1 MKNLINIPDYLYIN
15 LDLNKLNNFQKVKLI
30 IKGKLIGLIFRIKS
44 ENVFCLL
51 MNLLHGKDGKIY
63 FENNYYIKKTRD
75 RKVFYPNRRISN
87 IFIDYKLHIEKF
99 FKTYCLDEINFQE
112 NDLVIDCGANIG
124 ELYLAFDEKKIKI
137 SYIAFEPDKKAF
149 NSLEKNTKNTNQ
161 QLYNLALSDKNE
173 KRNLY
178 TDTDGGN
185 TSLSEFESTSIEEIE
200 TKTLDSFNFK
210 NIKLL
215 KIDAEGHEPE
225 VLTGLTETL
234 KNVEYIAIDH
244 SDERGFNQEKTT
256 VEVFDFLYKN
266 NFQVVA
272 VSPYRE
278 ISLFKNSFKK
288 YKNYGR

>member
-278 ISLFKNSFKK
+278 ISLFKNSLK
-288 YKNYGR
+288 

>member
-1 MKNLINIPDYLYIN
+1 M
-15 LDLNKLNNFQKVKLI
+15 
-30 IKGKLIGLIFRIKS
+30 
-44 ENVFCLL
+44 
-51 MNLLHGKDGKIY
+51 
-63 FENNYYIKKTRD
+63 
-75 RKVFYPNRRISN
+75 IS
-87 IFIDYKLHIEKF
+87 L
-99 FKTYCLDEINFQE
+99 
-112 NDLVIDCGANIG
+112 DCGANIG
-124 ELYLAFDEKKIKI
+124 ELYLAFDVKKIKI

-149 NSLEKNTKNTNQ
+149 NSLEKNTKNGNQ

-173 KRNLY
+173 KRKLY

-272 VSPYRE
+272 VSPFRE
-278 ISLFKNSFKK
+278 ISLFKNSLK
-288 YKNYGR
+288 

>member
-51 MNLLHGKDGKIY
+51 MNLLHGRDGKIY

-149 NSLEKNTKNTNQ
+149 NSLEKNTKNANQ

-278 ISLFKNSFKK
+278 ISLFKNSFK
-288 YKNYGR
+288 

>member
-1 MKNLINIPDYLYIN
+1 MINIPDYLYIN

-149 NSLEKNTKNTNQ
+149 NSLEKNTKNAYQ

-278 ISLFKNSFKK
+278 ISLFKNSFK
-288 YKNYGR
+288 

>member
-87 IFIDYKLHIEKF
+87 IFIDYNLHIEKF

-149 NSLEKNTKNTNQ
+149 NSLEKNTKNAYQ

-278 ISLFKNSFKK
+278 ISLFKNSFK
-288 YKNYGR
+288 

>member
-149 NSLEKNTKNTNQ
+149 NSLEKNTKNAYQ

-278 ISLFKNSFKK
+278 ISLFKNSFK
-288 YKNYGR
+288 

>member
-30 IKGKLIGLIFRIKS
+30 IKGKLIALIFRIKS
-44 ENVFCLL
+44 ENAFCLL

-75 RKVFYPNRRISN
+75 RKVFYPNRRIAN

-99 FKTYCLDEINFQE
+99 FKTYCLDEINFKE

-137 SYIAFEPDKKAF
+137 SYVAFEPDKKAF
-149 NSLEKNTKNTNQ
+149 NSLEKNTKNGNK

-185 TSLSEFESTSIEEIE
+185 TSLSEFESTSVEEIE
-200 TKTLDSFNFK
+200 TKTFDSFNFK

-278 ISLFKNSFKK
+278 ISLFKNSFK
-288 YKNYGR
+288 

>member
-278 ISLFKNSFKK
+278 ISLFKNSFK
-288 YKNYGR
+288 

>member
-63 FENNYYIKKTRD
+63 FENNYFIKKTRD
-75 RKVFYPNRRISN
+75 RTVFYPNRRISN

-278 ISLFKNSFKK
+278 ISLFKNSFK
-288 YKNYGR
+288 

>member
-30 IKGKLIGLIFRIKS
+30 IKGKLIALIFRIKS
-44 ENVFCLL
+44 ENAFCLL

-137 SYIAFEPDKKAF
+137 SYVAFEPDKKAF
-149 NSLEKNTKNTNQ
+149 NSLEKNTKNGNK

-173 KRNLY
+173 KQNLY

-185 TSLSEFESTSIEEIE
+185 TSLSEFESTSVEEIE
-200 TKTLDSFNFK
+200 TKTFDSFNFK

-225 VLTGLTETL
+225 VLTGLRETL
-234 KNVEYIAIDH
+234 KNIEYIAIDH

-278 ISLFKNSFKK
+278 ISLFKNSFE
-288 YKNYGR
+288 

>member
-30 IKGKLIGLIFRIKS
+30 IKGKLIGLIFKIKS

-112 NDLVIDCGANIG
+112 SDLVIDCGANIG

-278 ISLFKNSFKK
+278 ISLFKNSFK
-288 YKNYGR
+288 

>member
-44 ENVFCLL
+44 KNVFCLL

-112 NDLVIDCGANIG
+112 SDLVIDCGANIG

-278 ISLFKNSFKK
+278 ISLFKNSFK
-288 YKNYGR
+288 

>member
-15 LDLNKLNNFQKVKLI
+15 LDLNNLSNFQKVKLI
-30 IKGKLIGLIFRIKS
+30 IKGKLIALIFSIKS
-44 ENVFCLL
+44 ENLFCLI
-51 MNLLHGKDGKIY
+51 MNFLHGKDGKIY
-63 FENNYYIKKTRD
+63 FENNYYVKKTKD

-87 IFIDYKLHIEKF
+87 IFIDYKLHINKF
-99 FKTYCLDEINFQE
+99 FKTYCLDEINFQD

-124 ELYLAFDEKKIKI
+124 ELYLALDEKKIKI
-137 SYIAFEPDKKAF
+137 SYVAFEPDKKAF
-149 NSLEKNTKNTNQ
+149 SSLEKNTKNANK

-173 KRNLY
+173 KQNLY
-178 TDTDGGN
+178 KDTDGGN
-185 TSLSEFESTSIEEIE
+185 TSLSEFESTTVEEID
-200 TKTLDSFNFK
+200 TKTLDSFNLK

-278 ISLFKNSFKK
+278 ISLFKNSFQ
-288 YKNYGR
+288 

>member
-15 LDLNKLNNFQKVKLI
+15 LDLNNLNNFQKVKLI
-30 IKGKLIGLIFRIKS
+30 IKGKLIGLIFKIKS

-51 MNLLHGKDGKIY
+51 MNLLHGGDGKIY
-63 FENNYYIKKTRD
+63 FENNYYIKKTRE

-124 ELYLAFDEKKIKI
+124 ELYLAFDVKKIKI

-149 NSLEKNTKNTNQ
+149 NSLEKNTKNGNQ

-173 KRNLY
+173 KRKLY

-272 VSPYRE
+272 VSPFRE
-278 ISLFKNSFKK
+278 ISLFKNSLK
-288 YKNYGR
+288 

>member
-15 LDLNKLNNFQKVKLI
+15 LDLNNLSNFQKAKLI
-30 IKGKLIGLIFRIKS
+30 IKGKLIALIFNIKS
-44 ENVFCLL
+44 ENLFCLI
-51 MNLLHGKDGKIY
+51 MNFLHGKDGKIY
-63 FENNYYIKKTRD
+63 FENNYYVKKTKD

-87 IFIDYKLHIEKF
+87 IFLDYQLHINKF
-99 FKTYCLDEINFQE
+99 FKTYCLDEINFQD

-124 ELYLAFDEKKIKI
+124 ELYLALDEKKIKI

-149 NSLEKNTKNTNQ
+149 SSLEKNTKNANK

-173 KRNLY
+173 KQNLY

-185 TSLSEFESTSIEEIE
+185 TSLSEFESTTIEEID
-200 TKTLDSFNFK
+200 TKTLDSFNLK

-278 ISLFKNSFKK
+278 ISLFKNSIQ
-288 YKNYGR
+288 

>member
-149 NSLEKNTKNTNQ
+149 NSLEKNTKNANQ

-278 ISLFKNSFKK
+278 ISLFKNSFK
-288 YKNYGR
+288 

>member
-1 MKNLINIPDYLYIN
+1 M
-15 LDLNKLNNFQKVKLI
+15 
-30 IKGKLIGLIFRIKS
+30 
-44 ENVFCLL
+44 
-51 MNLLHGKDGKIY
+51 
-63 FENNYYIKKTRD
+63 
-75 RKVFYPNRRISN
+75 FYPNRRISN

-149 NSLEKNTKNTNQ
+149 NSLEKNTKNANQ

-278 ISLFKNSFKK
+278 ISLFKNSF
-288 YKNYGR
+288 

>member
-51 MNLLHGKDGKIY
+51 MNLLHGRDGKIY

-149 NSLEKNTKNTNQ
+149 NSLEKNTKNANQ

-278 ISLFKNSFKK
+278 ISLFKNSF
-288 YKNYGR
+288 

>member
-15 LDLNKLNNFQKVKLI
+15 LDLNNLSNFQKVKLI
-30 IKGKLIGLIFRIKS
+30 IKGKLIALIFSIKS
-44 ENVFCLL
+44 ENLFCLI
-51 MNLLHGKDGKIY
+51 MNFLHGKDGKIY
-63 FENNYYIKKTRD
+63 FENNYYVKKTKD

-87 IFIDYKLHIEKF
+87 IFIDYKLHINKF
-99 FKTYCLDEINFQE
+99 FKTYCLDEINFQD

-124 ELYLAFDEKKIKI
+124 ELYLALDEKKIKI

-149 NSLEKNTKNTNQ
+149 SSLEKNTKNANK

-173 KRNLY
+173 KQNLY

-185 TSLSEFESTSIEEIE
+185 TSLSEFESTTIEEID
-200 TKTLDSFNFK
+200 TKTLDSFNLK

-278 ISLFKNSFKK
+278 ISLFKNSIQ
-288 YKNYGR
+288 

>member
-1 MKNLINIPDYLYIN
+1 
-15 LDLNKLNNFQKVKLI
+15 
-30 IKGKLIGLIFRIKS
+30 
-44 ENVFCLL
+44 
-51 MNLLHGKDGKIY
+51 MNLLRGKDGKIY
-63 FENNYYIKKTRD
+63 FENNYYIKKQEIGN
-75 RKVFYPNRRISN
+75 VLSNRRISN

-137 SYIAFEPDKKAF
+137 SYITFEPDKKAF
-149 NSLEKNTKNTNQ
+149 NSLEKNTKNAYQ

-185 TSLSEFESTSIEEIE
+185 TSLSEFESTSEEIE

-215 KIDAEGHEPE
+215 KIDAEGHEPD
-225 VLTGLTETL
+225 TL
-234 KNVEYIAIDH
+234 D
-244 SDERGFNQEKTT
+244 
-256 VEVFDFLYKN
+256 
-266 NFQVVA
+266 
-272 VSPYRE
+272 
-278 ISLFKNSFKK
+278 
-288 YKNYGR
+288 

>member
-266 NFQVVA
+266 NFQVAA

-278 ISLFKNSFKK
+278 ISLFKNSFK
-288 YKNYGR
+288 

>member
-149 NSLEKNTKNTNQ
+149 NSLEKNTKNAYQ

-278 ISLFKNSFKK
+278 ISLFKNS
-288 YKNYGR
+288 YK

>member
-137 SYIAFEPDKKAF
+137 NYIAFEPDKKAF

-278 ISLFKNSFKK
+278 ISLFKNSFK
-288 YKNYGR
+288 

>member
-272 VSPYRE
+272 VRTYRE
-278 ISLFKNSFKK
+278 ISLFKNSFK
-288 YKNYGR
+288 